1 MTIPQEQLSDEDL
14 ASKISEDGILSQD
27 STTSEN
33 DGILETGIH
42 GNASMIEGESDPA
55 LQEEPF
61 LTDDFE
67 EDVEQ
72 DIAVESNDDV
82 TEPAAVKDADT
93 SAAPSVFTSENSTA
107 DEGGAEV
114 GEVAEFRKTLSA
126 LSKQLEIDRL
136 TLLYK
141 HMKEEGKPL
150 PNLGKIASDIR
161 GDSQLQPIGDEDL
174 YSKRPLARLQG
185 WIAGLSF
192 GIGRRAK
199 KFPR

>member
-1 MTIPQEQLSDEDL
+1 MTIQQEQLSDEDL
-14 ASKISEDGILSQD
+14 ASKISEDGRLSQD
-27 STTSEN
+27 SPTHEEE
-33 DGILETGIH
+33 GFLETGVH
-42 GNASMIEGESDPA
+42 ANSSVLEDETDPS

-61 LTDDFE
+61 SVNDFE
-67 EDVEQ
+67 EGSQMVDVG
-72 DIAVESNDDV
+72 SSSP
-82 TEPAAVKDADT
+82 EPDN
-93 SAAPSVFTSENSTA
+93 APSVSDEKTEFQNSRENEIASSSELNS
-107 DEGGAEV
+107 DP

-126 LSKQLEIDRL
+126 LSRQLEIDRL

-150 PNLGKIASDIR
+150 PDLGKIASDIR
-161 GDSQLQPIGDEDL
+161 GDSQFQPIGDEDI

-199 KFPR
+199 KFSR

>member
-1 MTIPQEQLSDEDL
+1 MTIQQEQLSDEDL
-14 ASKISEDGILSQD
+14 ASKISEDGRLSQD
-27 STTSEN
+27 SQTHEEE
-33 DGILETGIH
+33 GFLETGVH
-42 GNASMIEGESDPA
+42 ANSAVLEDETDPS

-61 LTDDFE
+61 SVNDFE
-67 EDVEQ
+67 EGSQMVDVG
-72 DIAVESNDDV
+72 SSSP
-82 TEPAAVKDADT
+82 EPDN
-93 SAAPSVFTSENSTA
+93 APSVSDEKTEFHNSRENDIANSSELNS
-107 DEGGAEV
+107 DP

-126 LSKQLEIDRL
+126 LSRQLEIDRL

-150 PNLGKIASDIR
+150 PDLGKIASDIR
-161 GDSQLQPIGDEDL
+161 GDSQFQPIGDEDI

-199 KFPR
+199 KFSR